1 MFELATTFLGTV
13 TDSEAETLPQPIVS
27 GDASELLSTNSLR
40 VLSVADQQPALLQ
53 NLRFSTPVLTP
64 NGDGVHDEL
73 RVAYA
78 LYGLP
83 EQVPVEL
90 AVYALDG
97 RRVTTVPQ
105 GLQTA
110 GPQTAHWDGRDAQGR
125 ALPPGVYLI
134 SVALQSER
142 RAAAVLRPVG
152 IAY

>member
-1 MFELATTFLGTV
+1 M
-13 TDSEAETLPQPIVS
+13 
-27 GDASELLSTNSLR
+27 
-40 VLSVADQQPALLQ
+40 
-53 NLRFSTPVLTP
+53 LTP

-73 RVAYA
+73 WVSYA

-90 AVYALDG
+90 VIYTLDG
-97 RRVTTVPQ
+97 RLVATVPQ

-110 GPQTAHWDGRDAQGR
+110 GPQTARWDGRDAEGR